1 MSHATCF
8 QIPNHQLLPQLS
20 VNALIAMAQC
30 GSTSSD
36 EAGEYFAMA
45 IAVKVQAAQVP
56 NGSLVIVPLAP
67 PTRGSEADMS
77 YLASV
82 PIMFLKLDGLPQP
95 ISTYG
100 QCFALSEG
108 ADDFDIPTGSLFKFP
123 SLSHYVLARPSIA
136 AKLHLLPQANAAE
149 TTSSTT
155 GDRTTLNKKQCVRQL
170 EDGGEHSDD
179 KGMLKFI
186 LDLDGVRHSTRNKT
200 DLAAR
205 EKDLG
210 LCFRSMDPDRWE
222 FAMGADCLLQPED
235 YRCMILEQGR
245 TRSDL
250 RHPAFTSCGL
260 LDRIQSLAVANGS
273 AALKM
278 LLTGNVLVEGSEA
291 TLSLDSFRTGE
302 KLSSNDAVCP
312 LQNRPMVAV
321 LQNVQIVLQVFL
333 SGEFAG
339 SINSFIRLLEGS
351 ERPLE
356 LVPSDFL
363 QYSVEWVLR
372 KFFRV
377 VRSERSSASND
388 NLSLVGPALC
398 SVYLES
404 LFEKLA
410 EDLADHHT
418 RIVEEAYFRMRL
430 VRESPIKES
439 PAIPCQK
446 PEVKT
451 AIPTG
456 DTFRKIPCANFLGAA
471 IKAVH
476 KDGNPYS
483 CSFEDSCKFRHVET
497 AGKTKKDFL
506 ELIALMPSSAQ
517 VDLTKALTAK
527 NLKALQTGK

>member
-1 MSHATCF
+1 MPTCF
-8 QIPNHQLLPQLS
+8 SIPTHELLPQLS
-20 VNALIAMAQC
+20 LNALIAMAQC

-36 EAGEYFAMA
+36 EAGEFFAMA
-45 IAVKVQAAQVP
+45 IAVKVLAAQVP
-56 NGSLVIVPLAP
+56 VGSLVIIPLAP
-67 PTRGSEADMS
+67 PPVGSEANMT
-77 YLASV
+77 YLATV
-82 PIMFLKLDGLPQP
+82 PLMFLQLDGLPQP

-108 ADDFDIPTGSLFKFP
+108 AGDFDIPTGSLFKFP
-123 SLSHYVLARPSIA
+123 SLSHYVIARPSVA
-136 AKLHLLPQANAAE
+136 ARLHLLPVE
-149 TTSSTT
+149 TTSSSTS
-155 GDRTTLNKKQCVRQL
+155 DRPSLSKKQCVRQL
-170 EDGGEHSDD
+170 EDGGEHSDE

-186 LDLDGVRHSTRNKT
+186 LDLDGMRHPTRNKT
-200 DLAAR
+200 DLATR

-235 YRCMILEQGR
+235 YRCMVLEQGR

-260 LDRIQSLAVANGS
+260 LDRIQCLTVANGS

-321 LQNVQIVLQVFL
+321 LQNFQIVLQVFL
-333 SGEFAG
+333 SGDFAG

-377 VRSERSSASND
+377 VRSERSSTVND
-388 NLSLVGPALC
+388 SISLVGPALC
-398 SVYLES
+398 AAYLES

-430 VRESPIKES
+430 VRESPAKES
-439 PAIPCQK
+439 PVAKSAIP
-446 PEVKT
+446 
-451 AIPTG
+451 AS

-476 KDGNPYS
+476 KDGNPYT
-483 CSFEDSCKFRHVET
+483 CSFDDACKFRHVET
-497 AGKTKKDFL
+497 AGKSKKDFL